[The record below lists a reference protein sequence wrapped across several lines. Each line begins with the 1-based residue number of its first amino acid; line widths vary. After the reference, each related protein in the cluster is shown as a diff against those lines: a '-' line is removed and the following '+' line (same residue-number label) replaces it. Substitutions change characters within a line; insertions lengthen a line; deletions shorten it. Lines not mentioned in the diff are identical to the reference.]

1 MRSTP
6 ACLRFRWRVGTKCYC
21 RVALMVS
28 TDVPELVGSA
38 ARLDGESV
46 ATSISCLRCVYVRR
60 PVDPLQPPVRWSL
73 CNSRT
78 QYFARN
84 IDGNKQLPP
93 EGIIM

>member
-1 MRSTP
+1 MSPRAGLS
-6 ACLRFRWRVGTKCYC
+6 ALQMESWNEMLLQGCVDGEYRRAGTG
-21 RVALMVS
+21 RTL
-28 TDVPELVGSA
+28 A

-84 IDGNKQLPP
+84 IDGK
-93 EGIIM
+93 